1 MASFS
6 DTAFSTSGFS
16 DAAFDIGTEAA
27 TGSKGWPGEYRKHRE
42 RDFSE
47 ELSAKHRLREQIRA
61 ALEGPVEVSQAV
73 EEAISEYVRPQKTD
87 SRYMPLDARIDWDRI
102 YRNLAQVE
110 ATVLMHIAWA
120 SEEDDDEDLLL
131 LNG

>member
-1 MASFS
+1 MAAFS
-6 DTAFSTSGFS
+6 DTAVSTSAFS
-16 DAAFDIGTEAA
+16 DAAFDIGSESAA
-27 TGSKGWPGEYRKHRE
+27 ASKGWPGEYTKHRE
-42 RDFSE
+42 RNFSE
-47 ELSAKHRLREQIRA
+47 ELSAKHRLRAQIRA
-61 ALEGPVEVSQAV
+61 ALEGPVEVAEAV

-87 SRYMPLDARIDWDRI
+87 SRYLPLDARINWDRI